1 MINRY
6 VEGEPAAE
14 LLERRWFAAL
24 RAAKSAQAEC
34 EALMEVMQIAE
45 QAWRRTRSKL
55 SELET
60 LRDALGEQLA
70 AMDGSRQ
77 NPCGRERLVVM
88 SAA

>member
-6 VEGEPAAE
+6 ADGEPAAE

-34 EALMEVMQIAE
+34 EVMLEVVELAQEAC
-45 QAWRRTRSKL
+45 RRTRSKL
-55 SELET
+55 TELET

-70 AMDGSRQ
+70 ALDGPRSESLDRAH
-77 NPCGRERLVVM
+77 PAVM

>member
-70 AMDGSRQ
+70 AMDGQRQEPRSR
-77 NPCGRERLVVM
+77 ESLVVM